1 MSLID
6 QKNIN
11 ELVSLYKNK
20 SFEELLNKSK
30 SLLKDY
36 PKNYFINNI
45 CGMTYINL
53 SNFQKASEFFSKA
66 IEINPNNYE
75 AHNNLATSLSYVGK
89 FKESID
95 SYKNALNINP
105 NSAEILN
112 NIGNTFKD
120 LGKFDEAIDYYF
132 KSLKVSSSFKNAKSN
147 IIKTLAFH
155 NPKEMDSNPFLLASK
170 KLQSFKIKLDGKKI
184 SDLKIKNMFNE
195 WIEITKKYLNDL
207 EYNYSHI
214 YRLQTDD
221 LNCERHHKVF
231 NASKVIPKNCFG
243 CYKVQAN
250 PKNVVDLI
258 KLYLIF
264 DRLDLKN
271 NNNRKT
277 FCEIR
282 PYVKS
287 TYVGF
292 IYCYS
297 FEEASEVKNKLEKL
311 YSKFIDKNN
320 KIWIKRGCSEFS
332 LAYPDYKQTNK
343 KAKNFM
349 KYNEN
354 WKEKEKIIDNKIPER
369 DKISKRFSKKHI
381 TGINLHDVLSIR
393 NWLVY
398 AKKINDESYKK
409 IYSDNLYSSY
419 IDHTLSN
426 QIKIRMDNFSS
437 KN

>member
-36 PKNYFINNI
+36 PNNYFINNI

-89 FKESID
+89 FKESIN

-147 IIKTLAFH
+147 IVKTLAFH
-155 NPKEMDSNPFLLASK
+155 IPKKTDTNPFLLASK
-170 KLQSFKIKLDGKKI
+170 KLQSFKIKLDEKKI

-195 WIEITKKYLNDL
+195 WIEITKKYLDDL
-207 EYNYSHI
+207 EYNFSQI
-214 YRLQTDD
+214 YRLQTDE

-297 FEEASEVKNKLEKL
+297 FEEANEVKNKLEKL

-419 IDHTLSN
+419 IDQSLSN
-426 QIKIRMDNFSS
+426 QLKIRIDNFSA

>member
-36 PKNYFINNI
+36 PNNYFINNI

-170 KLQSFKIKLDGKKI
+170 KLQSLKIKLDEKKI
-184 SDLKIKNMFNE
+184 SDLKIKTMFNE
-195 WIEITKKYLNDL
+195 WIKITKKHLKDL
-207 EYNYSHI
+207 EYNFSQI

-264 DRLDLKN
+264 DQLDLKN

-292 IYCYS
+292 IYCYT
-297 FEEASEVKNKLEKL
+297 FEEAEEVKNKLEKL

-320 KIWIKRGCSEFS
+320 KICIKRGCSEFS

>member
-36 PKNYFINNI
+36 PNNYFINNI

-53 SNFQKASEFFSKA
+53 SNFQKASEFFLKA

-120 LGKFDEAIDYYF
+120 LGKFDEAINYYF

-170 KLQSFKIKLDGKKI
+170 KLQSLKIKLNEKKI
-184 SDLKIKNMFNE
+184 SDLKIKTMFNE
-195 WIEITKKYLNDL
+195 WIKITKKHLKDL
-207 EYNYSHI
+207 EYNFSQI

-264 DRLDLKN
+264 DQLDLKN
-271 NNNRKT
+271 NR
-277 FCEIR
+277 
-282 PYVKS
+282 
-287 TYVGF
+287 
-292 IYCYS
+292 
-297 FEEASEVKNKLEKL
+297 
-311 YSKFIDKNN
+311 
-320 KIWIKRGCSEFS
+320 
-332 LAYPDYKQTNK
+332 
-343 KAKNFM
+343 
-349 KYNEN
+349 
-354 WKEKEKIIDNKIPER
+354 
-369 DKISKRFSKKHI
+369 
-381 TGINLHDVLSIR
+381 
-393 NWLVY
+393 
-398 AKKINDESYKK
+398 
-409 IYSDNLYSSY
+409 
-419 IDHTLSN
+419 
-426 QIKIRMDNFSS
+426 
-437 KN
+437 